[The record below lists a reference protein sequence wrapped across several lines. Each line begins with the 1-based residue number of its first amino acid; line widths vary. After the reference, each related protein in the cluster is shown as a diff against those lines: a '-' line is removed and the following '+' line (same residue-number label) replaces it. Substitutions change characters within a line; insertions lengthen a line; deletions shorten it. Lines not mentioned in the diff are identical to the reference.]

1 MAQRTVALCDG
12 QYIGIESIC
21 TIINGEQ
28 IYIPEKLEE
37 IRAKSRQEKL
47 LCPCGC
53 RKILTL
59 VAGDKMLRE
68 QHFREKHGTGNY
80 NCTMP
85 VEGKTS
91 IDSKIV
97 LKCWLDDKLHSADI
111 ESRVPIS
118 SIEDTKRRAE
128 FTFLSM
134 ANKLAIRYWRLRSNI
149 ITDRLDVLTGNFTG
163 IKVIYIV
170 DISNSGTNGQYP
182 EALMKIQKEQG
193 YCLFLSI
200 DGFQYDKGILSAA
213 FYDKDLEG
221 YWKEVKF
228 ADAPLKSYYLDN
240 DCNICLNGET
250 LENIC
255 CQAKKDFL
263 TTEEKKKQAQIEYE
277 KQQEEM
283 RCRIQEEENRRI
295 KEAQI
300 RREEQERL
308 LQLQREAAE
317 KHRQEL
323 EEQKRLA
330 AEAKLAERQKQV
342 ETFHRNL
349 TLDFSTF
356 QEKIIDP
363 DGNRWLQCE
372 FCGMKS
378 TEKDFVS
385 WKFNVGT
392 CRTCSANRPAVKIVN
407 SNNSAIPKWDPY
419 KCPICGGKLLKRIG
433 SRGPFLGCQNFPNC
447 RHTSAIPK

>member
-1 MAQRTVALCDG
+1 MAQRTVALCEG

-21 TIINGEQ
+21 TIINGDK
-28 IYIPEKLEE
+28 IYIPEKLEAV
-37 IRAKSRQEKL
+37 RTKSNQEKL

-59 VAGDKMLRE
+59 VAGRKMLKE
-68 QHFREKHGTGNY
+68 QHFREKHDTGNG

-85 VEGKTS
+85 EEGKTS

-118 SIEDTKRRAE
+118 SIEDTKQRAE

-134 ANKLAIRYWRLRSNI
+134 PNKLAIRYWRLHSNI
-149 ITDRLDVLTGNFTG
+149 ITDRLDALAGNFTG

-170 DISNSGTNGQYP
+170 DASNSGTNGQYP
-182 EALMKIQKEQG
+182 EALMKLQKEQG

-200 DGFQYDKGILSAA
+200 NGFQYDKAVLSAA
-213 FYDKDLEG
+213 FYDTDLEG

-228 ADAPLKSYYLDN
+228 AEDLLQLYYLDN
-240 DCNICLNGET
+240 DCNICLNGEP

-255 CQAKKDFL
+255 YQAKKDFL
-263 TTEEKKKQAQIEYE
+263 RTEEKKKQDQIEYE

-283 RCRIQEEENRRI
+283 RRRIQEEENCRI
-295 KEAQI
+295 REAQI

-308 LQLQREAAE
+308 LQLQREATE
-317 KHRQEL
+317 KRRQEF

-330 AEAKLAERQKQV
+330 TEAKLAERQKRV
-342 ETFHRNL
+342 ETFQRNL

-372 FCGMKS
+372 LCGMKA
-378 TEKDFVS
+378 TENDFVS

-419 KCPICGGKLLKRIG
+419 KCPECGGKLLKRYG
-433 SRGPFLGCQNFPNC
+433 SRGYFLGCQNFPSC
-447 RHTSAIPK
+447 RYTRSMRK